1 MLLAL
6 FCLAGTA
13 QKVKTWNEVVVGY
26 SNVRILK
33 VTKVTLYADRT
44 EVALHLD
51 FRAGQWMS
59 VAKETYLQAGD
70 KQYQVKDATVIKLG
84 ERYTLPTDTM
94 NFVLTFNP
102 VPQDTKKM
110 DLIEP
115 NGWAIMNMRS
125 SNYVPEGI
133 TDTYWRND
141 ATGDW
146 LIGFAP
152 KHVITMLR
160 ATGSSASHPST
171 LYIIIRYG
179 TFPAKVKRKMPIR

>member
-1 MLLAL
+1 MKNILSTLLL
-6 FCLAGTA
+6 TLVCLTGTA

-102 VPQDTKKM
+102 VPLDTKKM
-110 DLIEP
+110 DMMEP
-115 NGWAIMNMRS
+115 
-125 SNYVPEGI
+125 
-133 TDTYWRND
+133 
-141 ATGDW
+141 
-146 LIGFAP
+146 
-152 KHVITMLR
+152 
-160 ATGSSASHPST
+160 
-171 LYIIIRYG
+171 
-179 TFPAKVKRKMPIR
+179 

>member
-6 FCLAGTA
+6 FCLTGAA
-13 QKVKTWNEVVVGY
+13 PKVKTWNEVVVGY

-33 VTKVTLYADRT
+33 VTKVTLYAERT

-70 KQYQVKDATVIKLG
+70 QQYQVKDATVIKLG

-102 VPQDTKKM
+102 VPQDT
-110 DLIEP
+110 
-115 NGWAIMNMRS
+115 
-125 SNYVPEGI
+125 
-133 TDTYWRND
+133 
-141 ATGDW
+141 
-146 LIGFAP
+146 
-152 KHVITMLR
+152 
-160 ATGSSASHPST
+160 
-171 LYIIIRYG
+171 
-179 TFPAKVKRKMPIR
+179 

>member
-1 MLLAL
+1 MKKLLSIMLLVLVA
-6 FCLAGTA
+6 LAGQA
-13 QKVKTWNEVVVGY
+13 QKVNTWNEVVIGF

-70 KQYQVKDATVIKLG
+70 KQYQVKDATVIQLG

-102 VPQDTKKM
+102 VPQDTKVL
-110 DLIEP
+110 DYHNSLDIP
-115 NGWAIMNMRS
+115 LS
-125 SNYVPEGI
+125 DYV
-133 TDTYWRND
+133 
-141 ATGDW
+141 
-146 LIGFAP
+146 
-152 KHVITMLR
+152 ML
-160 ATGSSASHPST
+160 SA

-179 TFPAKVKRKMPIR
+179 TSPARP